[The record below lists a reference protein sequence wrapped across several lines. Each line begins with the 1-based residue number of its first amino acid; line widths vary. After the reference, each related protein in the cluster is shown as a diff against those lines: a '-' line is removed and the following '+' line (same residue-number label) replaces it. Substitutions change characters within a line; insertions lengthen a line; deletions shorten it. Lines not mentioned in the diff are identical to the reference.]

1 MITAD
6 NLSLFK
12 NHKKIFANLGFSL
25 SVSSTL
31 IITGENGSG
40 KTSLLKIIAGITE
53 SSSGQILWD
62 GQDVKNIRG
71 EFASDIQLVGHK
83 NFLKA
88 NLTVYE
94 NLNFYCKLFNSENAL
109 NAALKFFD
117 LEDLKHQMV
126 KNLSAG
132 IQKKIML
139 SRLLACPTTI
149 WILDEP
155 SINLDEKSKK
165 KLHGLIKNH
174 SQENGMIIM
183 ATHDQMFFD
192 LGPKINMADFN

>member
-31 IITGENGSG
+31 IITGDNGSG
-40 KTSLLKIIAGITE
+40 KTSLLKIIAGISE
-53 SSSGQILWD
+53 VSSGQILWD
-62 GQDVKNIRG
+62 GEDIKNIRG
-71 EFASDIQLVGHK
+71 EFASDAQFIGHK
-83 NFLKA
+83 NFLKP

-109 NAALKFFD
+109 DAALKFFD
-117 LEDLKHQMV
+117 LEDVRNEMV

-132 IQKKIML
+132 MQKKVML

-155 SINLDEKSKK
+155 
-165 KLHGLIKNH
+165 
-174 SQENGMIIM
+174 
-183 ATHDQMFFD
+183 
-192 LGPKINMADFN
+192 